1 MEAENRGGR
10 DRERK
15 EGRGGQSQGGDRR
28 GDFPLYYVEVDG
40 ELDGGEV
47 AGYTKTR

>member
-1 MEAENRGGR
+1 MAAENRGGR

-40 ELDGGEV
+40 EWMEG
-47 AGYTKTR
+47 K